1 MIFKK
6 KKEKVKNEQEFTY
19 ARAFHTNNI
28 CVVHGHFFYFFFTI
42 LFCIDKKNLY
52 PQNGSAMIASISSM
66 PS

>member
-28 CVVHGHFFYFFFTI
+28 LVHGHFFIFFFTI